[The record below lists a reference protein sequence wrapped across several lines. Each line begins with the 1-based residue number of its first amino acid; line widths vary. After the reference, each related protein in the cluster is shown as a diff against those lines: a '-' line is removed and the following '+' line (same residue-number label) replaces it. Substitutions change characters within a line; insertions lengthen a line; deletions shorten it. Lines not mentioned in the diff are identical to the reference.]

1 MSSPLGQYLVQSHM
15 NDLRREADH
24 HRASEAARKAG
35 ENPLPTVLRSR
46 RLGRLLRIVPA
57 QSRPTA

>member
-1 MSSPLGQYLVQSHM
+1 MSSPLGQYLIQSHM
-15 NDLRREADH
+15 NDLRREADRR
-24 HRASEAARKAG
+24 RAAEAVRPAD

-57 QSRPTA
+57 HSRPAG